1 MGSGKAREL
10 VHDTSLGTWGIPVIV
25 KELRK
30 TYNIQYF
37 LEDEHDK
44 TLLELLCPI
53 ALGNIQCLAFIIG
66 DGYTDGCI
74 WLLLYTSS
82 RHGSKDDTS

>member
-25 KELRK
+25 KGLRK

-44 TLLELLCPI
+44 TLLELLCLI
-53 ALGNIQCLAFIIG
+53 ALGNVQCFGVHCRRWIHS
-66 DGYTDGCI
+66 
-74 WLLLYTSS
+74 WLHMAPPIHFLTPWLE
-82 RHGSKDDTS
+82 G